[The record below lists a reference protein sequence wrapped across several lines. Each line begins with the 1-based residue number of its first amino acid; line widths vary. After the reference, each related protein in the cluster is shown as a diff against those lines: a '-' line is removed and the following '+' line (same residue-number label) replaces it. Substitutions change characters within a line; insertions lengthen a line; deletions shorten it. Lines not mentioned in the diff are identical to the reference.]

1 MKGCAALKKK
11 VIDMKKTNWSIIFK
25 IVIAVVSAVAGAL
38 GVQAMTF

>member
-1 MKGCAALKKK
+1 MAAQPSKK